1 MRNNLFEND
10 RYETVGIVSF
20 GSIKCD
26 SSTPGV
32 YTRVSEFLPWIKDVI
47 FGQAKNDTAPFED
60 ENVEYITLEE
70 DFHDEIFITQEEAFF
85 NQINEVCGFSEG
97 LNIFGGE
104 DAGQNSFKQFFVKMH
119 WRLMYSTLLI
129 WVTLTS
135 LVHNFTFLVNHIFS
149 ISNLSKLM
157 KNYLIWVSKS

>member
-1 MRNNLFEND
+1 MRNNLVEND

-47 FGQAKNDTAPFED
+47 FGQAKNDTAPIED
-60 ENVEYITLEE
+60 ENVEYITSEE
-70 DFHDEIFITQEEAFF
+70 DFFDERSITQEDAFF
-85 NQINEVCGFSEG
+85 NQINKLCGFPEG

-104 DAGQNSFKQFFVKMH
+104 DAGQNSFKQSFVEMH
-119 WRLMYSTLLI
+119 WLLMGSILLI
-129 WVTLTS
+129 WV
-135 LVHNFTFLVNHIFS
+135 
-149 ISNLSKLM
+149 
-157 KNYLIWVSKS
+157 

>member
-1 MRNNLFEND
+1 MRKNLVDNN

-47 FGQAKNDTAPFED
+47 FGQAKNDTASIED
-60 ENVEYITLEE
+60 ENVEYITSEEDTASIEDENVEHITSEE
-70 DFHDEIFITQEEAFF
+70 DFFDDRSITLEEAFF

-104 DAGQNSFKQFFVKMH
+104 DAGQNSFKQSF
-119 WRLMYSTLLI
+119 
-129 WVTLTS
+129 
-135 LVHNFTFLVNHIFS
+135 
-149 ISNLSKLM
+149 
-157 KNYLIWVSKS
+157 

>member
-32 YTRVSEFLPWIKDVI
+32 YTRVSEFLPWIKDIV
-47 FGQAKNDTAPFED
+47 FGQAKNDTALT
-60 ENVEYITLEE
+60 ENVESIIAEDDFFDQRSITK
-70 DFHDEIFITQEEAFF
+70 EEAFF

-104 DAGQNSFKQFFVKMH
+104 DAGQNSFKQSFVKML
-119 WRLMYSTLLI
+119 WRLMR
-129 WVTLTS
+129 
-135 LVHNFTFLVNHIFS
+135 
-149 ISNLSKLM
+149 SKEGLQ
-157 KNYLIWVSKS
+157 

>member
-47 FGQAKNDTAPFED
+47 FGQAKNDTAPIED
-60 ENVEYITLEE
+60 KNVE
-70 DFHDEIFITQEEAFF
+70 DVHDEIFITQEEDFF

-104 DAGQNSFKQFFVKMH
+104 DAGQNSFKQSFVKMP
-119 WRLMYSTLLI
+119 WRLIYSTLLI
-129 WVTLTS
+129 LVTLTS
-135 LVHNFTFLVNHIFS
+135 LVHNFTFFVNHIFS
-149 ISNLSKLM
+149 ISNLSKLHDTH
-157 KNYLIWVSKS
+157 WVQQ